1 MSICLFALS
10 LAAYGGEIGAEVRL
24 PPKAEAPAEAEPDDM
39 SPGPLPGALTP
50 AADAE
55 NLRAERKALNRQMRE
70 KLRQA
75 ELLLQVKR
83 LQECIVLCDEVLAED
98 PGNLQARMLKAQA
111 VDIREQA
118 ETANIDAERHM
129 RDQVALREVTR
140 DGLIPH
146 RGPDLPRP
154 VISAEEMPFA
164 EEARARE
171 RMRMLLGQRIP
182 EINLAQADLN
192 YVLQILFK
200 TTGVNIVYDPNDV
213 QGVVTIHARDLT
225 LEDVLKYL
233 CRNCNIGYILDRGT
247 VWVYSSA
254 NDRAANALLKTE
266 IIPIRYGL
274 VRAGG
279 SSLSAADGN
288 QPGGNQPAARS
299 QTEGSQAG
307 VEESDIEALL
317 SWMEANWPGWPPQTK
332 WRLDKK
338 FNRLIICSTPDI
350 IDEVKKMVA
359 MLDVP
364 PIQILIST
372 RFVMVR
378 ENALDKLGFNWT
390 LTPNPAMMPSK
401 TRPGDQRKDWRDEKT
416 RITTMQSNTGVAA
429 DAFAAGA
436 VGVLNNHQLDFA
448 MQALKSATGSK
459 TLTAPRVVALN
470 NKIAEIHLFDAYPY
484 IETYQQQVSTITTDQ
499 TVQQAVTLIP
509 QWQTKQLGHHL
520 TVLPS
525 VGADMKTI
533 SLRVTP
539 RIDKVTGEVPR
550 YIVVS
555 NPDGTQRTVEWS
567 YPIFTTDTLTAE
579 AVPVSYTHLTLPT
592 IYSV

>member
-1 MSICLFALS
+1 
-10 LAAYGGEIGAEVRL
+10 
-24 PPKAEAPAEAEPDDM
+24 
-39 SPGPLPGALTP
+39 
-50 AADAE
+50 
-55 NLRAERKALNRQMRE
+55 
-70 KLRQA
+70 
-75 ELLLQVKR
+75 
-83 LQECIVLCDEVLAED
+83 
-98 PGNLQARMLKAQA
+98 
-111 VDIREQA
+111 
-118 ETANIDAERHM
+118 
-129 RDQVALREVTR
+129 
-140 DGLIPH
+140 
-146 RGPDLPRP
+146 
-154 VISAEEMPFA
+154 
-164 EEARARE
+164 
-171 RMRMLLGQRIP
+171 
-182 EINLAQADLN
+182 
-192 YVLQILFK
+192 
-200 TTGVNIVYDPNDV
+200 
-213 QGVVTIHARDLT
+213 
-225 LEDVLKYL
+225 
-233 CRNCNIGYILDRGT
+233 
-247 VWVYSSA
+247 
-254 NDRAANALLKTE
+254 LLKTE

-579 AVPVSYTHLTLPT
+579 AVLEDNQTLVIGGLFLDNESNTSKKNPIFSEIPLVGNLFKSKDKSRDRTCLLIFVTANILTPQNRHYTDDREPAARDLAAEEALRGRRISTDILNEWMGDPRR
-592 IYSV
+592 